1 MSEGALKGI
10 RVLDCSRIL
19 AGPYCTMMLG
29 DLGAEVIKIE
39 QPGLGDGSRQWGP
52 PWVEGESAYFL
63 SVNRNKKSLT
73 LNLKHPEGLKIFKRL
88 AAKSDILVENFLPG
102 TMTKFGLD
110 YESLSLGNPGL
121 IYCSITGYGQNGPY
135 KDHPGFDFMI
145 QAQGGIMSITGPTDG
160 PPFKVGVAIVDIT
173 AGLYA
178 HSAILAALYDRE
190 RTGQGQYIDVALLD
204 AQIGWLVNVAHNYFA
219 TGESPTR
226 YGNAHANI
234 VPYEVF
240 PTQDGYLA
248 LAVGSDSQYRRL
260 CEATNRPDL
269 WEDDRFQSNAGRVK
283 ARQELIPL
291 LQDLFRQSSTA
302 EWIELLEA
310 YKIPAGPIND
320 IPTLLADPQVEARQM
335 VQEIE
340 HPTLGP
346 VKQLGPVAKLA
357 RTPASIHV
365 APPSLGEHTN
375 EILENE
381 LGYSPADLAQL
392 RADGAI

>member
-1 MSEGALKGI
+1 
-10 RVLDCSRIL
+10 
-19 AGPYCTMMLG
+19 MLG

-73 LNLKHPEGLKIFKRL
+73 LNLKHPEGLEIFKKL

-102 TMTKFGLD
+102 TMEKFGLD
-110 YESLSLGNPGL
+110 YESLSPRNPGL
-121 IYCSITGYGQNGPY
+121 IYCSITGYGQYGPY
-135 KDHPGFDFMI
+135 RDHPGFDFMI
-145 QAQGGIMSITGPTDG
+145 QAQGGIMSITGPADG
-160 PPFKVGVAIVDIT
+160 PPFKVGIAIVDIT

-178 HSAILAALYDRE
+178 NSAILAALYDRE
-190 RTGQGQYIDVALLD
+190 RTGRGQYIDVALLD

-219 TGESPTR
+219 TGENPAR

-240 PTQDGYLA
+240 PTRDGYLA
-248 LAVGSDSQYRRL
+248 LAVGSDSQYQRL
-260 CEATNRPDL
+260 CEAALRPEL
-269 WEDDRFQSNAGRVK
+269 WEDERFQSNAGRVK

-291 LQDLFRQSSTA
+291 LQDLFRQRSTA

-310 YKIPAGPIND
+310 YKIPVGPIND

-335 VQEIE
+335 VQEIQ

-357 RTPASIHV
+357 RTPASIRE
-365 APPSLGEHTN
+365 APPSLGEHTDM
-375 EILENE
+375 ILEKE
-381 LGYSPADLAQL
+381 LGYTSIELARL
-392 RADGAI
+392 RDEGAI